1 MSRLAPLVG
10 LSLLATLAACS
21 NNLAPPTP
29 GVAITPETPTT
40 IDELSI
46 EVLEPEA
53 GENGQYGGGQ
63 GYNQVDP
70 GTYNATVTWTLDGE
84 GQPDFDG
91 ALSIPADATAKG
103 QTWEVTVVN
112 KGEELNSDAA
122 VAQVTILNTPPLA
135 EVVIPVDVPQ
145 ADEDVVAVASGS
157 DVDSDAVTLSYAWTV
172 DGQETAWDG
181 DTVPSS
187 ETQRGEVWE
196 VTVTPNDGEVD
207 GEPVTAT
214 ASIANVAPELLTLT
228 LAPSEVREASVVT
241 ATVSTDDIDGDVVTV
256 SYAWKVNGTVVQ
268 EGETD
273 SIDGTLFN
281 KGDTIQVTVTPND
294 GFIDG
299 APMDSEVLT
308 VLNTLPVVDSAAID
322 PAELFESSIASC
334 LATGWQDDDADAEAY
349 NTRWLVDG
357 AEASLSSTADGSI
370 FSHLQ
375 SVVCELTPFDGEEI
389 GTPVLS
395 DPIVVGNTVPVLTSA
410 ALSTTTPAEG
420 ETLSV
425 TLGTASD
432 EDGHSITYA
441 YAWYA
446 GGSLVGTAATLD
458 SASFSKGQSVYVVVT
473 PNDGFDDGLPVTSD
487 TATVSNTLPTL
498 SGLTLSPSAPY
509 TLETISAS
517 ETTAD
522 ADGDTV
528 TVTYAWTVDGTLQSE
543 TGSTLDASL
552 SSKGQVV
559 SVTATPNDGEGDGT
573 SSSASVTVLN
583 TVPSI
588 TSADL
593 DGTSV
598 DESGSLTC
606 SASGWSD
613 DDGDSEG
620 YSYSWTAD
628 GTEISTS
635 ATISGGDFSK
645 GQVLVC
651 TITPND
657 GEEDGSPVSS
667 SSVTVDN
674 SAPILSGVT
683 LSSTTPVEGETL
695 SVTLGTASDA
705 DGDSITYS
713 YEWQV
718 NGTTVSTASTLD
730 SGDFD
735 KGDAI
740 IVIVTPNDG
749 TIDGAA
755 VTSATATA
763 QNTPPVISSVTLN
776 NSAPTTNQTITA
788 SVSSSDVDGDS
799 VSYTYAWTVDGVLV
813 GETGAS
819 LAGSTYFDK
828 DQSIVVTVTPND
840 GTDDG
845 TPVASTA
852 AIGANTAPTAPTI
865 AIDPSNPDDSEDL
878 LCEVSV
884 ESTDADGDTVTYS
897 ATWTQNG
904 TSFGSLS
911 TSTFT
916 NDTVDAAN
924 TVDGDTWVCTV
935 TPNDGDD
942 DGSTDTASVEII
954 NWAGVRDFSVCG
966 ATGYAGPTQSDCD
979 TDYSGTSLASEVTV
993 TDGVQTWTVP
1003 TTGTYLIEAYG
1014 AQGAAGDGT
1023 YVGGLGAYMSGEFS
1037 LTAGDV
1043 LTILVGQEGEGQSS
1057 GSNGGG
1063 GGGSFVLNS
1072 SGTPL
1077 LIAGGGGGT
1086 RESVV
1091 DNGCDALTSEY
1102 GGEGSG
1108 SGTTGVCT
1116 ATGTLGEG
1124 GAASSYSWGSGG
1136 AGLNSDGDGDYGGG
1150 GGTAIVDGGEGG
1162 QGSASTW
1169 STCGDEADGGFGGG
1183 GSGRGCYGGGGGG
1196 YTGGEGGRV
1205 AGGGGS
1211 YNSGSNASNTAGVQ
1225 SGDGEVS
1232 IDLQ

>member
-1 MSRLAPLVG
+1 MSRLSPILG
-10 LSLLATLAACS
+10 LSLLASLAACS
-21 NNLAPPTP
+21 NNISPPTP
-29 GVAITPETPTT
+29 GVAITPESPTT
-40 IDELSI
+40 VDDLSI
-46 EVLEPEA
+46 EVLEPVA
-53 GENGQYGGGQ
+53 GADGQYGGGR
-63 GYNQVDP
+63 GYSQLDP
-70 GTYNATVTWTLDGE
+70 SEYDAEVTWTMDGE
-84 GQPDFDG
+84 AQSDFDG
-91 ALSIPADATAKG
+91 AQSIPSSATAKG
-103 QTWEVTVVN
+103 QTWEVTVLN
-112 KGEELNSDAA
+112 QAEETTSDTA

-135 EVVIPVDVPQ
+135 EVEIPQDVPQ
-145 ADEDVVAVASGS
+145 ADEDVVAVAIGS
-157 DVDSDAVTLSYAWTV
+157 DIDIDTVTLSFAWTV

-181 DTVPSS
+181 ETVPSS
-187 ETQRGEVWE
+187 ETERGEVWE
-196 VTVTPNDGEVD
+196 VTVTPNDGEED
-207 GEPVTAT
+207 GAPVTAT

-228 LAPSEVREASVVT
+228 LAPSEVREATVVQ
-241 ATVSTDDIDGDVVTV
+241 ATVSTDDVDGDVVTV
-256 SYAWKVNGTVVQ
+256 SYAWSVAGIVVQ
-268 EGETD
+268 EGEAD

-322 PAELFESSIASC
+322 PAELFEGSAASC
-334 LATGWQDDDADAEAY
+334 LATGWQDDDLDAEAY
-349 NTRWLVDG
+349 STRWLVDG
-357 AEASLSSTADGSI
+357 TESSLSASADGSI

-375 SVVCELTPFDGEEI
+375 SVVCELTPFDGEES
-389 GTPVLS
+389 GAPVQS
-395 DPIVVGNTVPVLTSA
+395 DPVVVGNTVPVLTSA
-410 ALSTTTPAEG
+410 TLSSTAPAEG

-425 TLGTASD
+425 TLGSASD
-432 EDGHSITYA
+432 DDGHSITYA

-446 GGSLVGTAATLD
+446 DGSVVGTSATLD

-473 PNDGFDDGLPVTSD
+473 PNDGFEDGLPVTSN
-487 TATVSNTLPTL
+487 TATVTNTLPTL
-498 SGLTLSPSAPY
+498 SGLSLSPSAPY
-509 TLETISAS
+509 TLETLSAS
-517 ETTAD
+517 QTTAD

-559 SVTATPNDGEGDGT
+559 SVTATPNDGESDGST
-573 SSSASVTVLN
+573 DTASVTILN
-583 TVPSI
+583 TAPSI
-588 TSADL
+588 TSVAL
-593 DGTSV
+593 DGSSV

-606 SASGWSD
+606 SAVGWSD

-635 ATISGGDFSK
+635 ATITGADFDK
-645 GQVLVC
+645 NQVLIC

-657 GEEDGSPVSS
+657 GEEDGTPVSS

-674 SAPILSGVT
+674 SAPVLSGVT
-683 LSSTTPVEGETL
+683 LSSTTPVEGDTL
-695 SVTLGTASDA
+695 SVTLGSATDA
-705 DGDSITYS
+705 DGDALTYS

-718 NGTTVSTASTLD
+718 NGTTVSTATTLD
-730 SGDFD
+730 SSNFD
-735 KGDAI
+735 KGDSI
-740 IVIVTPNDG
+740 LVIVTPNDG
-749 TIDGAA
+749 TIDGAS

-763 QNTPPVISSVTLN
+763 QNTAPVISSVTLD
-776 NSAPTTNQTITA
+776 NSAPTTNQSVTA
-788 SVSSSDVDGDS
+788 SVASSDVDGDS
-799 VSYTYAWTVDGVLV
+799 VSYSYAWTVDGTLV
-813 GETGAS
+813 GETSATLSGI
-819 LAGSTYFDK
+819 TYFDK

-845 TPVASTA
+845 TAVSSAA
-852 AIGANTAPTAPTI
+852 AIGANTPPTAPTI
-865 AIDPSNPDDSEDL
+865 TIDPTDPDDTEDL

-884 ESTDADGDTVTYS
+884 AGTDADGDTLSYS

-911 TSTFT
+911 TTTFT
-916 NDTVDAAN
+916 DDSVDAAN
-924 TVDGDTWVCTV
+924 TVDLDTWECTV

-942 DGSTDTASVEII
+942 DGSTATASVEVI
-954 NWAGVRDFSVCG
+954 NWAGVRDFETCS

-979 TDYSGTSLASEVTV
+979 TDYTGTTLASEVTV
-993 TDGVQTWTVP
+993 TDGIQTWTAP

-1014 AQGAAGDGT
+1014 AQGAAGDAT

-1043 LTILVGQEGEGQSS
+1043 LTIIVGQEGSGQGSA
-1057 GSNGGG
+1057 SNGGG

-1091 DNGCDALTSEY
+1091 DNGCDGLTGGY
-1102 GGEGSG
+1102 GGKGS
-1108 SGTTGVCT
+1108 SSSTTGICT

-1124 GAASSYSWGSGG
+1124 GAVSSGSWGSGG
-1136 AGLNSDGDGDYGGG
+1136 AGLNSDGDNDYTTGGGQAILDGGLGGLGSGGG
-1150 GGTAIVDGGEGG
+1150 GDTAN
-1162 QGSASTW
+1162 
-1169 STCGDEADGGFGGG
+1169 GGFGGG
-1183 GSGRGCYGGGGGG
+1183 GSGQGYYGGGGAGG

-1211 YNSGSNASNTAGVQ
+1211 YNSGANPSNTAGVQ
-1225 SGDGEVS
+1225 SGDGEIS